1 MSESKLAVDIVLLPS
16 GLMTDRVIEVNMG
29 LVRLWG
35 EKIVLNRENCF
46 PHISLCMGVLEEKNI
61 PAVSKILAKIGNR
74 FSPLNLTT
82 AKLSSHLDSTGEM
95 ISDFEIKTTQELQ
108 LLHETIMN
116 DLAQFLSYE
125 VTEEMLFTP
134 PRVSEGTFRWI
145 KNYPEKSSL
154 KNFRPH
160 ITAGFGEAEPIELPL
175 RFIASKLALC
185 HLGNHC
191 TCRKIFALTELL

>member
-1 MSESKLAVDIVLLPS
+1 MSKFAVDIVLLPS
-16 GLMTDRVIEVNMG
+16 DTMTDTVLEINGG
-29 LVRLWG
+29 LVRRFG
-35 EKIVLNRENCF
+35 EKIVLNTESCF

-61 PAVSKILAKIGNR
+61 PAVSEILAEIGNR
-74 FSPLNLTT
+74 FSPLNLT
-82 AKLSSHLDSTGEM
+82 AAELSSHLDSTGEM

-116 DLAQFLSYE
+116 DVARFLSYE

-145 KNYPEKSSL
+145 KTYPEKSSL

-160 ITAGFGEAEPIELPL
+160 ITAGFGEAEPLELPI
-175 RFIASKLALC
+175 RFTAAKLALC
-185 HLGNHC
+185 HLGNFC
-191 TCRKIFALTELL
+191 TCRKILVAAGLSL